1 MFRAS
6 RAFGRHDLAQGRRS
20 LGGWIRWASTLPGST
35 GGSCP
40 WDAYVGLS
48 VIANDQRPASA
59 ATQWL
64 RGLWEYYRG
73 YTDTAIHAVATAAL
87 TAFGLL
93 VFVDSLFALLAIASY
108 LLPPV
113 VLYVLGAD
121 AGKPSEPPETAA
133 ARTTARAEPTS
144 NPDTDSGHGDG
155 DSDSDSDDGDT
166 DSDSDDGDT
175 DSDSDDGDTDSDSDD
190 GDTDSDN

>member
-1 MFRAS
+1 M
-6 RAFGRHDLAQGRRS
+6 
-20 LGGWIRWASTLPGST
+20 
-35 GGSCP
+35 
-40 WDAYVGLS
+40 
-48 VIANDQRPASA
+48 IANDQGPASA
-59 ATQWL
+59 VTRWL
-64 RGLWEYYRG
+64 RGLWEYYRE

-93 VFVDSLFALLAIASY
+93 IFVDPLFAILAIASY

-113 VLYVLGAD
+113 VLYVLDAD
-121 AGKPSEPPETAA
+121 AGKPSKSPETA
-133 ARTTARAEPTS
+133 TARATPEPKP
-144 NPDTDSGHGDG
+144 NG
-155 DSDSDSDDGDT
+155 DSDTDSDSDDGDT